1 MKIVFA
7 VIAVLLFAVPVSAF
21 ARGVSSQDLL
31 EVTYSGPVFLDAFW
45 TDRTS
50 PPPQGEFLEKVEV
63 GPGDGASVLA
73 VTLVNRGL
81 SDITSVTGFLT
92 LPSGF
97 RASGTD
103 SREVVATSNEV
114 VEAGG
119 VFTLFFQ
126 VDVRDNTSVKEYT
139 GDLKVNYSRIA
150 EVGQFRTAEISFPFL
165 LTGRVI
171 LDASATSRLAP
182 GESSEVAMTL
192 SNKGSA
198 PATGVVVTLAGSTG
212 ITETVPNASAIS
224 VGQKTFDIGVIEPG
238 QSKEFQ
244 TTIFASKSASETL
257 QTMNLDIA
265 YGNAYG
271 VRKTTTVPVGLIVQP
286 KPPESVLSVA
296 PADNSS
302 NILSGKIVDLNFVVS
317 NIGGRPL
324 SDVIISL
331 KPQSESLQIIGE
343 SKWIV
348 KEMPV
353 DYNQKYTTRVYAASD
368 LISKPTSFD
377 VVIEYI
383 LSGEAKTE
391 TLSLGAYVDGEITV
405 RAYEIEV
412 TYIGGRP
419 NITGNLLNEGNVLAL
434 FTTIEVTKADELVA
448 FLPPQQYLGD
458 LTENSPLPFSI
469 PIVLKEG
476 VTEGVYPVTLK
487 VQYKDNLRE
496 LHTFEVTQDVP
507 YRPDASAT
515 NSSANEASS
524 GSLILPIAIGIAA
537 AVIIAVFLI
546 RRKKRSALTRTL
558 AISKE
563 NDENIESVLDRQMD
577 RSDDRK

>member
-1 MKIVFA
+1 LKIVFA
-7 VIAVLLFAVPVSAF
+7 VIAVLLFAVPASAF

-126 VDVRDNTSVKEYT
+126 VDVLDNTSVKEYSA
-139 GDLKVNYSRIA
+139 DLKVNYSRIS

-171 LDASATSRLAP
+171 LDASAANRLAP
-182 GESSEVAMTL
+182 GESSEVTMIL

-198 PATGVVVTLAGSTG
+198 PATAVVVTLAGSTG
-212 ITETVPNASAIS
+212 ITDTVPNASAIS
-224 VGQKTFDIGVIEPG
+224 TGQKTFDIGVIEPG
-238 QSKEFQ
+238 QSTEFQ
-244 TTIFASKSASETL
+244 TSIFASKSSSETL

-271 VRKTTTVPVGLIVQP
+271 VRKTMTVPVGLIVQP

-296 PADNSS
+296 PIGNSS
-302 NILSGKIVDLNFVVS
+302 NILSGKIVDLDFVIS
-317 NIGGRPL
+317 NIGGKPL

-331 KPQSESLQIIGE
+331 EPQSESVQILGE
-343 SKWIV
+343 SKWII
-348 KEMPV
+348 KEMAAN
-353 DYNQKYTTRVYAASD
+353 YNQKYTTKVFAAND

-377 VVIEYI
+377 VVIEYL
-383 LSGEAKTE
+383 LSGEAKKE
-391 TLSLGAYVDGEITV
+391 TLNLGAYVDGEITV

-434 FTTIEVTKADELVA
+434 FTTIEITSADGLTSS
-448 FLPPQQYLGD
+448 LPPQQYLGD
-458 LTENSPLPFSI
+458 LSENSPLPFSI
-469 PIVLKEG
+469 PIVLKDG
-476 VTEGVYPVTLK
+476 VSEGVYPVSLK
-487 VQYKDNLRE
+487 VQYKDSLRE
-496 LHTFEVTQDVP
+496 LHTFDVIADVP
-507 YRPDASAT
+507 YKPDTTAT
-515 NSSANEASS
+515 NSSANDASS
-524 GSLILPIAIGIAA
+524 GSAMILVGIGIAIA
-537 AVIIAVFLI
+537 AIVAIILI

-558 AISKE
+558 AVSKE

-577 RSDDRK
+577 RSDDLK